1 MSCNLF
7 FYFSFLNIYAG
18 LNNTILST
26 PSSSKPKSPNRL
38 KFRKHKIEE
47 FQRQQT
53 ILNLFEV
60 FHFIEQEPVGMWVFN
75 FY

>member
-1 MSCNLF
+1 MSYNLF

-18 LNNTILST
+18 SI
-26 PSSSKPKSPNRL
+26 SSPSKPKSPNRL

-60 FHFIEQEPVGMWVFN
+60 FHFIEQEPVGM
-75 FY
+75 